1 MPITKKILFV
11 LTTSAITLVAV
22 FALSKTA
29 AANVWPVAERT
40 SLITATCSSGQE
52 QRPEL
57 ARLHNKIAD
66 AGSINEA
73 RTLALTPTA
82 AAIDALRNARSIVP
96 FSNDLRLAEAKLTDM
111 YSRIE
116 AADTPHQVANE
127 FSGNMMLA
135 KLDDDK
141 AASVQVGKTGCSY
154 STGEVIAI
162 VIGLILGIIPGLIL
176 LVVLC

>member
-1 MPITKKILFV
+1 MPMSKKILFV
-11 LTTSAITLVAV
+11 LITSTVALATV

-29 AANVWPVAERT
+29 AANAWPVAERT
-40 SLITATCSSGQE
+40 SLIAATCSSGQE
-52 QRPEL
+52 QYPEL

-66 AGSINEA
+66 AGSLNEA
-73 RTLALTPTA
+73 RTLALTPTV

-96 FSNDLRLAEAKLTDM
+96 FSNDLRLAETKLADM

-127 FSGNMMLA
+127 FSGIMLA

-141 AASVQVGKTGCSY
+141 AASLQVGKTGCSY

-162 VIGLILGIIPGLIL
+162 VVGLILGIIPGLIL
-176 LVVLC
+176 LIVLC

>member
-1 MPITKKILFV
+1 MPMSKKILFV
-11 LTTSAITLVAV
+11 LMTGAVTLAAV

-29 AANVWPVAERT
+29 AANAWPAAERT
-40 SLITATCSSGQE
+40 SLITATCSSGLE
-52 QRPEL
+52 QYPEL

-66 AGSINEA
+66 AGSLIEA

-82 AAIDALRNARSIVP
+82 AAIGVLRNARSIVP
-96 FSNDLRLAEAKLTDM
+96 FSNDLRLAETKLTDM

-127 FSGNMMLA
+127 FSGMMLA
-135 KLDDDK
+135 GLDDDK
-141 AASVQVGKTGCSY
+141 AASLNVGKNKCNY

-162 VIGLILGIIPGLIL
+162 VVGLILGIIPGLIL
-176 LVVLC
+176 LIVLC

>member
-1 MPITKKILFV
+1 MSMSKKILFV
-11 LTTSAITLVAV
+11 LTTSAISLVAV
-22 FALSKTA
+22 FVLSKTA
-29 AANVWPVAERT
+29 VANVWPVAERT

-66 AGSINEA
+66 ASSINEA

-96 FSNDLRLAEAKLTDM
+96 FSNDLRLAEIKLTDM

-116 AADTPHQVANE
+116 AADTPHRVANE
-127 FSGNMMLA
+127 FSGMMLA

-141 AASVQVGKTGCSY
+141 AASLQVGKTGCNY

-162 VIGLILGIIPGLIL
+162 VVGLILGIIPGLIL
-176 LVVLC
+176 LFVLC